1 MIAKALGLIDW
12 DMKRIY
18 AWATSMVLALRTE
31 VTPPVS
37 ESSSIIGDFVNRH
50 MQNIVVVNEEADGRT
65 GMKLQAAPILEPRG
79 PLLIRYE
86 PDTKR
91 MYINAKA
98 FKRDCV
104 DMQINYKDT
113 LKQLEAKGIYL
124 GAGTKRMAK
133 GMSVAAPGVHV
144 IILDCTNPDFI
155 SLTALIPS
163 QPSDSGAS

>member
-1 MIAKALGLIDW
+1 MAK
-12 DMKRIY
+12 M
-18 AWATSMVLALRTE
+18 
-31 VTPPVS
+31 
-37 ESSSIIGDFVNRH
+37 
-50 MQNIVVVNEEADGRT
+50 
-65 GMKLQAAPILEPRG
+65 QAAPILEPRG

-124 GAGTKRMAK
+124 GAATKRMSK
-133 GMSVAAPGVHV
+133 GMSVASPGVHA
-144 IILDCTNPDFI
+144 IELDCSNPDFI
-155 SLTALIPS
+155 SLGALIPV
-163 QPSDSGAS
+163 QPSVSGAS